1 MQIFCWQS
9 QTDTER
15 QTDREGERQ
24 RGKEKDRQ
32 VGNTTHRQR
41 RINELG
47 RETDRLTIKLA
58 AR

>member
-1 MQIFCWQS
+1 MRTHRQS
-9 QTDTER
+9 DR
-15 QTDREGERQ
+15 WTDREADRLTGKL

-41 RINELG
+41 QINELG